1 MSKVISDEL
10 FQRVLCILET
20 YIDEETMAEGYGGGS
35 ENPHFKEAKDIL
47 EELYREQMESRTT
60 RSVTDE

>member
-1 MSKVISDEL
+1 MSKVVSDEL

-35 ENPHFKEAKDIL
+35 ENPLFKEVKDIL
-47 EELYREQMESRTT
+47 AELYREQE
-60 RSVTDE
+60 EQQGA